1 MHQPEPI
8 IPVYRLDCDSSDA
21 QLIRTTLPSFY
32 LLNATS
38 LAKPNAK
45 QHLFADIQNTKSDIV
60 LVVETWFCGK
70 HNNSELALEGFT
82 LFRRDRN
89 GGRKGGG
96 LAAYVTNCIQCD
108 IWSDSNALNN
118 EVEIMWLICHCNG
131 LTVIVGLCY
140 HPPAPHYQPS
150 EFVSQLTDSIDV
162 IIHDVASDLIVIAGD
177 FNSLD
182 TEFLVSD
189 YGFTQLVSGPT
200 HGNNLID
207 KFFVTRGDLYRAVV
221 CKSIVKTKHKA
232 VLATPCAG
240 VQKTVSQPARRKFC
254 VYDTRAH
261 NIDYL
266 RFALG
271 TFDWTSV
278 LALESVEQLY
288 NAFLNVVRMY
298 IQRCIPSKT
307 VTLRATD
314 PRYITPVVKRLL
326 IKRKRLR
333 RRGHIA
339 QADLLADKIN
349 RLIADVQRKL
359 LSKLSSSSPR
369 EMWSA
374 VRSCSSH
381 LQSSGKLDSFPP
393 MKSTNFLPRSPP
405 QMTIVAP
412 K

>member
-1 MHQPEPI
+1 MCKVFSYVI
-8 IPVYRLDCDSSDA
+8 LRVAAY
-21 QLIRTTLPSFY
+21 
-32 LLNATS
+32 
-38 LAKPNAK
+38 AKNTK
-45 QHLFADIQNTKSDIV
+45 NTKSDIV

-70 HNNSELALEGFT
+70 HNNSQLALEGFT

-96 LAAYVTNCIQCD
+96 FAAYVTNCIQCD
-108 IWSDSNALNN
+108 IWSDSNALDN

-207 KFFVTRGDLYRAVV
+207 KFFVTRGDLYRAVM

-254 VYDTRAH
+254 V
-261 NIDYL
+261 
-266 RFALG
+266 
-271 TFDWTSV
+271 
-278 LALESVEQLY
+278 
-288 NAFLNVVRMY
+288 
-298 IQRCIPSKT
+298 
-307 VTLRATD
+307 
-314 PRYITPVVKRLL
+314 
-326 IKRKRLR
+326 
-333 RRGHIA
+333 
-339 QADLLADKIN
+339 
-349 RLIADVQRKL
+349 
-359 LSKLSSSSPR
+359 
-369 EMWSA
+369 
-374 VRSCSSH
+374 
-381 LQSSGKLDSFPP
+381 
-393 MKSTNFLPRSPP
+393 
-405 QMTIVAP
+405 
-412 K
+412 